1 MKVKYTNSWYDEA
14 AENTTA
20 KTLIET
26 ENCVLISQHADS
38 QGAPSV
44 CETKKVPNVFYNG
57 ENTTL
62 TNSYLTSSRINWVPF
77 FEYFIENTLNGTKMD
92 YDWCGNLANGAVEY
106 FGVNEKVAATG
117 TKAKMDEIANS
128 IKNGTLNV
136 FDTNT
141 FTVSRLDIKSGT
153 NTYNVSA
160 NISRDAD
167 NKITS
172 YKAGVDTFGGDT
184 QVVESG
190 VFKESVY
197 RSAPYFDLRIDGI
210 TEL

>member
-1 MKVKYTNSWYDEA
+1 
-14 AENTTA
+14 
-20 KTLIET
+20 
-26 ENCVLISQHADS
+26 
-38 QGAPSV
+38 
-44 CETKKVPNVFYNG
+44 
-57 ENTTL
+57 
-62 TNSYLTSSRINWVPF
+62 
-77 FEYFIENTLNGTKMD
+77 MD

-106 FGVNEKVAATG
+106 FGVNEKIAATG
-117 TKAKMDEIANS
+117 TKKAMDDAAAS

-141 FTVSRLDIKSGT
+141 FTVSRLDIKSGDT
-153 NTYNVSA
+153 TYNVSA
-160 NISRDAD
+160 NISRNAD

-184 QVVESG
+184 QVVEGG